1 MNRTI
6 KFRGKRSDNGEFVF
20 GSYCYED
27 YGKRD
32 ARLGILHAIIDEGGE
47 EFIVDADSIAQLV
60 GVDKNGR
67 EVYEGDKIL
76 IDDAGED
83 EFFATCL
90 PVGVNHWGGCFLHG
104 GNFIFTKEFSLKEA
118 CQNPWNALQE
128 IDNLIERHCEEA
140 SRR

>member
-1 MNRTI
+1 MKRPI
-6 KFRGKRSDNGEFVF
+6 KFRGVDKAGKLH
-20 GSYCYED
+20 
-27 YGKRD
+27 YGFFYVDFCGLPCIAEGRGGK
-32 ARLGILHAIIDEGGE
+32 LIPVDEN
-47 EFIVDADSIAQLV
+47 SIAQLV
-60 GVDKNGR
+60 GYDSAGN

-140 SRR
+140 KQ

>member
-6 KFRGKRSDNGEFVF
+6 KFRGRVCDENKAQSDQGKTVYGNCLFQYPNGTVALSHTIKLALTFVDPE
-20 GSYCYED
+20 S
-27 YGKRD
+27 
-32 ARLGILHAIIDEGGE
+32 
-47 EFIVDADSIAQLV
+47 VAQFV
-60 GVDKNGR
+60 GYDKDGN

-128 IDNLIERHCEEA
+128 IDNLIERHVEEA
-140 SRR
+140 KQ